1 VTWKPNL
8 EGSKGPMFERI
19 ANAMIADIRNGTLQP
34 GDRLPG
40 HRDLAA
46 ELEVTV
52 STVSRAFGEVMRQKL
67 IDAGTRRGTHVRTD
81 ISREVSRPEGPLLE
95 GTVDAG
101 RSIDLRGH
109 RAPLPTW
116 AAEIQRAAT
125 VCAQNKEFSASLEY
139 VYGGGHTHHR
149 EAGAA
154 WFATTSGYAAEPGRV
169 FVCNGAQ
176 HALFCALLALCDHG
190 DAVATERLTYAS
202 FKAAASLLGLRLV
215 PIDIDEHGMLPQ
227 SFEAACSAQRIKLLV
242 CVPNLQ
248 NPTTATLSEDRRHA
262 LVAIAHRHDVTIIE
276 DDVYGGLSDTKLSP
290 LVSLSPERV
299 VRLTGL
305 SKTLGPG
312 LRVGYLDV
320 PAPMTGKIA
329 AALHGT
335 SWMASP
341 LAVEVATWMIASGTA
356 ARILQENRSE
366 LARRNVIVRRIL
378 GHQRIHT
385 APHAPHAW
393 LELPDPW
400 TKDEFTRWSQSSGVF
415 VLASEAF
422 AVGRANTDHAVRL
435 SIAAAV
441 NREALAGAAQK
452 IAEALANC
460 APFAEV
466 MA

>member
-1 VTWKPNL
+1 MTWKPNL
-8 EGSKGPMFERI
+8 EGSTGPMFERI
-19 ANAMIADIRNGTLQP
+19 ANAMIADIRNGTLRP

-46 ELEVTV
+46 ELGVTV
-52 STVSRAFGEVMRQKL
+52 STVSRAFGEVIREKL
-67 IDAGTRRGTHVRTD
+67 LDAGTRRGTHVRLD
-81 ISREVSRPEGPLLE
+81 IDLEMSRPQGA
-95 GTVDAG
+95 VDSG

-109 RAPLPTW
+109 RAPLSTW
-116 AAEIQRAAT
+116 AWEIQHALT
-125 VCAQNKEFSASLEY
+125 ECAQNPGFGAWLEY
-139 VYGGGHTHHR
+139 VYGGGHAHHR
-149 EAGAA
+149 EAGAT
-154 WFATTSGYAAEPGRV
+154 WFATTSGYAAEPDRL

-190 DAVATERLTYAS
+190 DAVATERLTYSS
-202 FKAAASLLGLRLV
+202 FKAAAPLLGLRLV
-215 PIDIDEHGMLPQ
+215 PIDIDEHGMRPD
-227 SFEAACSAQRIKLLV
+227 SFEAACAAQRIKVLV

-248 NPTTATLSEDRRHA
+248 NPTTATLPEERRHA
-262 LVAIAHRHDVTIIE
+262 LVQIAHRHDVIIIE
-276 DDVYGGLSDTKLSP
+276 DDVYGGLLETKPSP
-290 LVSLSPERV
+290 LASLSPERV

-341 LAVEVATWMIASGTA
+341 LAAEAATRMITSGTA

-366 LARRNVIVRRIL
+366 LARRNAVVRQIL
-378 GHQRIHT
+378 GHQKIRT
-385 APHAPHAW
+385 AAHAPHAW

-400 TKDEFTRWSQSSGVF
+400 TKDEFTRWSHSSGVLF
-415 VLASEAF
+415 LASDVF

-435 SIAAAV
+435 SIAAED
-441 NREALAGAAQK
+441 REALAGAARK
-452 IAEALANC
+452 IAQALANH
-460 APFAEV
+460 APFSEV
-466 MA
+466 LA